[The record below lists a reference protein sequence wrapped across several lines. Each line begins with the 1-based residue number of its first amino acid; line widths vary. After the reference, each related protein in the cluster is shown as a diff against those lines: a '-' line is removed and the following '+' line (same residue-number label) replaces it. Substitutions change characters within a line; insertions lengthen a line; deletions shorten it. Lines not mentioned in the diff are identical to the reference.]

1 MPLFRR
7 GASDTSIEAAQSIDL
22 PKLERMVLNAIRE
35 AKKQGLTQD
44 ELLAKFNSYSYSS
57 ITARPAA
64 LKRKGLIV
72 DSGERRL
79 GRSTRKQAVL
89 IASEFAS

>member
-22 PKLERMVLNAIRE
+22 PKLERMVLNAIRQS
-35 AKKQGLTQD
+35 KRKGMTQD
-44 ELLAKFNSYSYSS
+44 ELLRKFEAYSYSS
-57 ITARPAA
+57 ITARPSA

-72 DSGERRL
+72 DSGERRTGL
-79 GRSTRKQAVL
+79 SARRQAVI